1 MRFRTARSNCSLGV
15 GRRVRVLSYGSVTAL
30 SRRYF
35 DEIQVGEE
43 YESPGRTVT
52 EADIVIFAGLSGDY
66 NVLHTDAEF
75 MKQSIFGE
83 RIAHGLLGLAIQA
96 GLFTRATAP
105 YATLAFVGLRWKF
118 KGPVKI
124 GDTIRLRAKVTA
136 KKDLSK
142 EDRGLVTLERT
153 VLNQRDEVVQQ
164 GETDLIVEKRR

>member
-1 MRFRTARSNCSLGV
+1 
-15 GRRVRVLSYGSVTAL
+15 VLSYGSVTAL

-96 GLFTRATAP
+96 GLFTRAAHP

-124 GDTIRLRAKVTA
+124 GDTIRLRAKVISKKETA
-136 KKDLSK
+136 KP
-142 EDRGLVTLERT
+142 DRGLIIVQRT
-153 VLNQRDEVVQQ
+153 VLNQRGEIVQE
-164 GETDLIVEKRR
+164 GETDLMVERRQRP